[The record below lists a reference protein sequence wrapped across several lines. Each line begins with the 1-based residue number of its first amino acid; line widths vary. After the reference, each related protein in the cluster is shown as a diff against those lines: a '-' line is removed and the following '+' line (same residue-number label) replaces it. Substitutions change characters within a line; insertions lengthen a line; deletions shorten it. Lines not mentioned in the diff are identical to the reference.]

1 MTIRY
6 RNTFGDIMAFCFYHY
21 PRSPLVIGTI
31 VVGMGVLSF
40 VFIQAIPSEFTT
52 MAKIITFLVL
62 EALAFLLFAGLIA
75 ISVVLSMIS
84 SKNKTVLTDHTLTLN
99 EESFFEETVY
109 NRTEQKWNS
118 VQKLARTRRH
128 ILIYIA
134 QYLAHVVPRR
144 AFQDD
149 AEWNAFYQF
158 CIERTKDTQAHR

>member
-1 MTIRY
+1 
-6 RNTFGDIMAFCFYHY
+6 MAFCFYHY

-31 VVGMGVLSF
+31 VVGIGVLSF

-52 MAKIITFLVL
+52 MAKVITFLVL

-109 NRTEQKWNS
+109 NRTEQTWNS

-158 CIERTKDTQAHR
+158 CVERTKDTQAHR

>member
-1 MTIRY
+1 MTVRY

-21 PRSPLVIGTI
+21 SRSPLVIGTI
-31 VVGMGVLSF
+31 VAGMGVLSF
-40 VFIQAIPSEFTT
+40 VFIQAIPAEFMTIE
-52 MAKIITFLVL
+52 KVITFLVL

-75 ISVVLSMIS
+75 ISIVLSMIS
-84 SKNKTVLTDHTLTLN
+84 SKNRTVLTDHTLTLN
-99 EESFFEETVY
+99 ETNFVEETVY

-118 VQKLARTRRH
+118 VQKLAKTRRH

-158 CIERTKDTQAHR
+158 CIERTKDAEVRR